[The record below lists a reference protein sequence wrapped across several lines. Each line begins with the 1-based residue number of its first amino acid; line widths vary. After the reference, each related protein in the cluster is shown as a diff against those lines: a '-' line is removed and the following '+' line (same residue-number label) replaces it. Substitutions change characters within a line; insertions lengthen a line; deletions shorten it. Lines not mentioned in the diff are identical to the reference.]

1 MTPRMLRT
9 AAARRRLTVLTALLA
24 LILAACGFVWYARHI
39 YREKQVIRRL
49 NRARSIPALS
59 RVLTDYRDRRGE
71 IFDVARVRLIEKL
84 MVAHQYDEARER
96 LLELVN
102 LGTSEEV
109 RCHALLNIGFA
120 GMQAGD
126 LSGAFKHFLAI
137 FHDESIPVRF
147 RLRAAQA
154 AAEMALNQND
164 QSSAVR
170 LFEMMLTLPEPDR
183 ESETLRSAAAAYL
196 EAVKAGATFAP
207 PPETPPAAR

>member
-154 AAEMALNQND
+154 AAEMALNRND

-207 PPETPPAAR
+207 PPEMPAAR

>member
-1 MTPRMLRT
+1 MKCPRMLRT
-9 AAARRRLTVLTALLA
+9 ATRRRLTVLAA
-24 LILAACGFVWYARHI
+24 LAALVLACCGIGWYARCL

-84 MVAHQYDEARER
+84 MAAQQYDEARER

-102 LGTSEEV
+102 LGASEEV

-120 GMQAGD
+120 GVQAGD

-137 FHDESIPVRF
+137 FHDESLPVRF

-154 AAEMALNQND
+154 AAEMAINRND

-183 ESETLRSAAAAYL
+183 ESELLRSAAAAYL
-196 EAVKAGATFAP
+196 EAVKEGATFAP
-207 PPETPPAAR
+207 PSGTPPAAR